1 MMKRKIVSL
10 ILIVMMVAGLLVL
23 TGCNN
28 DNKTQFKGMTNIDTA
43 YIQAEYDGG
52 QHNAYYLDN
61 DDIAKLEKIAKNKI
75 EIKKTE
81 MSKIEDK
88 DLSIGFTI
96 ICKNKKVYNFVMAR
110 GKIYLQLDNWITDYS
125 REMWEITDKRFYNF
139 VDEVIKK
146 CEDTD
151 DTITRDWVK

>member
-1 MMKRKIVSL
+1 MKRKIVSL
-10 ILIVMMVAGLLVL
+10 SLIAIMVVGLLVL

-28 DNKTQFKGMTNIDTA
+28 NKTKFNGMTDIDTA
-43 YIQAEYDGG
+43 YIQAEYNGG
-52 QHNAYYLDN
+52 KHNAYYLDN
-61 DDIAKLEKIAKNKI
+61 NDITKLEKIAKNKI
-75 EIKKTE
+75 EINKTE
-81 MSKIEDK
+81 MSKIDDK

-110 GKIYLQLDNWITDYS
+110 GKIYLELDNWITDES
-125 REMWEITDKRFYNF
+125 REMWEITDKEFYNF

-151 DTITRDWVK
+151 STITRDWAK

>member
-1 MMKRKIVSL
+1 MKRKIVSL
-10 ILIVMMVAGLLVL
+10 SLIVMMVVGLLAL

-28 DNKTQFKGMTNIDTA
+28 NKTKFNGMTDIDTA

-52 QHNAYYLDN
+52 KHNAYYLDN
-61 DDIAKLEKIAKNKI
+61 NDISKLEKISKKKI
-75 EIKKTE
+75 EINKTE

-96 ICKNKKVYNFVMAR
+96 ICKNKKVYKFVMAK
-110 GKIYLQLDNWITDYS
+110 GEIYLMLDNWITDES
-125 REMWEITDKRFYNF
+125 REMWEITDKEFYNF

-151 DTITRDWVK
+151 NTITRDWIKQ

>member
-1 MMKRKIVSL
+1 MKRKLVSL

-28 DNKTQFKGMTNIDTA
+28 DNKTKFKGMTNIDTA
-43 YIQAEYDGG
+43 YIQAEYNGG
-52 QHNAYYLDN
+52 KHKAYYLDN
-61 DDIAKLEKIAKNKI
+61 SDIAKLEKIAKSKI
-75 EIKKTE
+75 EINKTE

-96 ICKNKKVYNFVMAR
+96 ICKNKKVYKFVMAR
-110 GKIYLQLDNWITDYS
+110 GKIYLQLDNWITDES
-125 REMWEITDKRFYNF
+125 REMWEITDKEFYNF

-151 DTITRDWVK
+151 STIVKDWAK